1 VPEPPSPR
9 LAESH
14 PARGEGRLVAELL
27 LVTLAVVTMAF
38 VGTVLVV
45 RVPANKVGRLLL
57 VAASFLA
64 VEFLAVTYAQLSGDI
79 SGGTWPGTVLAVWL
93 YSNVL
98 AVPVVIMA
106 IGIPLIFPNGHLLS
120 PRWRWVAAAVV
131 LTTTHSFLKQGF
143 SPGLIPDTNIENP
156 FAIPALQPLLSAT
169 DFAGSPVF
177 GPAVFLV
184 PVAAVAVRYRRGASL
199 ERQQLKWLIA
209 VTAWSAISWSLVILG
224 QAFGAG
230 LVTGVGWVSALLAM
244 TGLPVAIGIA
254 VLRYRLYAIDRIIS
268 RTLSYGVITA
278 VLLVVFATVV
288 VGLQTA
294 LTPFTRGSSV
304 PVAISTLVVFALFQ
318 PLRRRVQRA
327 VDVRF
332 DRANVDRDRTASA
345 FAERLGGQVD
355 MEAVT
360 SDLQATI
367 DGSIR
372 PRAQVLW
379 LRQRGM
385 GR

>member
-1 VPEPPSPR
+1 VPD
-9 LAESH
+9 
-14 PARGEGRLVAELL
+14 LVIIT
-27 LVTLAVVTMAF
+27 VAVVAM
-38 VGTVLVV
+38 VGVGAGLAI
-45 RVPANKVGRLLL
+45 RVPANKVGWLL
-57 VAASFLA
+57 VVAGLALGLEFVGIAYANASDAF
-64 VEFLAVTYAQLSGDI
+64 
-79 SGGTWPGTVLAVWL
+79 GGGSWPGTVVAVWL
-93 YSNVL
+93 YSNL
-98 AVPVVIMA
+98 LSIPVVIVA

-131 LTTTHSFLKQGF
+131 LATTHAFLKAGF
-143 SPGLIPDTNIENP
+143 SPGLIPDTNVENP

-169 DFAGSPVF
+169 DFALSPIFGPVF

-184 PVAAVAVRYRRGASL
+184 PVIAVAVRYRRGGSL

-209 VTAWSAISWSLVILG
+209 VTAWSAISWSVVVLG
-224 QAFGAG
+224 EALEAP
-230 LVTGVGWVSALLAM
+230 VATTVGWYSALLAM

-268 RTLSYGVITA
+268 RTLSYGAITA

-304 PVAISTLVVFALFQ
+304 PVAISTIVVFAMFQ
-318 PLRRRVQRA
+318 PLRRRIQRA

-332 DRANVDRDRTASA
+332 DRASVDRDRTASA
-345 FAERLGGQVD
+345 FAERLGGEVD
-355 MEAVT
+355 MEAVKM
-360 SDLQATI
+360 DLQATI

-372 PRAQVLW
+372 PTSQVLW
-379 LRQRGM
+379 LRPRGT